1 MRKLLIGLVLLLSV
15 IAGKVQAQQPA
26 PKLNYENTQDNFVVK
41 TNPFTILVG
50 PLFPFSSQY
59 GLTAEIVHGVNQS
72 SLISAAYLGKG
83 ILVRAVQGAPGVPAN
98 FDQWIFRG
106 YRFQLAHRF
115 YLFRDVK
122 ENKLAPEGFYF
133 GPHASLASMKISEP
147 FLNQFQSYIRGTEF
161 DANLLFGVQINFFG
175 WYLDTNF
182 GLGYKRNFW
191 QETQGN
197 QTSSIPL
204 QDLGYGPFYRSNL
217 KIHVGFETGFAF

>member
-1 MRKLLIGLVLLLSV
+1 MRQLLTGTLIILSLNAVL
-15 IAGKVQAQQPA
+15 AQAQQSA
-26 PKLNYENTQDNFVVK
+26 PKLNYESLQDNLLLK
-41 TNPFTILVG
+41 TNPFTVLVG

-83 ILVRAVQGAPGVPAN
+83 LLVRAIQNSPGMPAN

-115 YLFRDVK
+115 YLLRDVK
-122 ENKLAPEGFYF
+122 ENKLAPSGFYI

-147 FLNQFQSYIRGTEF
+147 FLNQFQSYLRGTEF
-161 DANLLFGVQINFFG
+161 NANLLLGVQLNFFG
-175 WYLDTNF
+175 LYLDTNF

-197 QTSSIPL
+197 QTSNIPL

-217 KIHVGFETGFAF
+217 KIHVGFETGYAF